1 MNIEQLKISAKQA
14 RRDIVSMI
22 YRSGAGHPGG
32 ALSITDIMTYLYQNE
47 INFNQSPR
55 ARLVMS
61 KGHAVAIQYALL
73 NQLGFIKDEEM
84 CTFRNL
90 NSRLQGHPN
99 IKTVPQLDANTG
111 LLGQGL
117 SIALGMAA
125 AKKLNN
131 DPNKVYAIIGD
142 GEMHEGQIWEA
153 LQQAAHMQMDNLVAV
168 IDYNK
173 LSSHDEV
180 NSVCRLEPL
189 ADKLRVFG
197 WHVIELTDGNDMQQV
212 VDGFASARHYKGK
225 PIAILAH
232 TIKGKGV
239 SFMENNGDWHSKTP
253 TDVEYKQAME
263 DLQ

>member
-14 RRDIVSMI
+14 RHDIVSMI

-32 ALSITDIMTYLYQNE
+32 ALSITDIMTYLYHNE
-47 INFNQSPR
+47 INFNQWPR
-55 ARLVMS
+55 SRLIMS

-73 NQLGFIKDEEM
+73 YQLGFIKEEELSS
-84 CTFRNL
+84 FRNI

-99 IKTVPQLDANTG
+99 IKTVPQVDANTG

-117 SIALGMAA
+117 SIALGMAT
-125 AKKLNN
+125 AKKLHK

-153 LQQAAHMQMDNLVAV
+153 LQQAAHMKMDNLVAI

-180 NSVCRLEPL
+180 NSVCGLEPL
-189 ADKLRVFG
+189 SDKLRAFG
-197 WHVIELTDGNDMQQV
+197 WFVIELLDGNDMQQV
-212 VDGFASARHYKGK
+212 VDGFAFSHHCKGK

-253 TDVEYKQAME
+253 TDAEYKQAME

>member
-1 MNIEQLKISAKQA
+1 MNIEQLKTSAKQA
-14 RRDIVSMI
+14 RRDIVTMI

-32 ALSITDIMTYLYQNE
+32 ALSITDIMTYLYHNE
-47 INFNQSPR
+47 INFNQWPR
-55 ARLVMS
+55 SRLVMS

-73 NQLGFIKDEEM
+73 YQLGLIKEDELSR
-84 CTFRNL
+84 FRNID
-90 NSRLQGHPN
+90 SRLQGHPN
-99 IKTVPQLDANTG
+99 IKTVPQVDANTG

-125 AKKLNN
+125 AKKLQK
-131 DPNKVYAIIGD
+131 DPNRVYAIIGD

-153 LQQAAHMQMDNLVAV
+153 LQQAAHMKMDNLVAV

-180 NSVCRLEPL
+180 NSVCGLEPL
-189 ADKLRVFG
+189 SDKLRAFG
-197 WHVIELTDGNDMQQV
+197 WFVIELLDGNDMQQV
-212 VDGFASARHYKGK
+212 VDGFAYSHHCKGK

-253 TDVEYKQAME
+253 TDAQYKLAME

>member
-1 MNIEQLKISAKQA
+1 MNIEQLKKSAKQA

-32 ALSITDIMTYLYQNE
+32 ALSIADIMTYIYQNE

-84 CTFRNL
+84 ITFRNL

-153 LQQAAHMQMDNLVAV
+153 LQQAAHMKMDNLVAV

-197 WHVIELTDGNDMQQV
+197 WNVIELTDGNDMEQI
-212 VDGFASARHYKGK
+212 VDSFALARHYKGK

-253 TDVEYKQAME
+253 TDAEYKQAME

>member
-14 RRDIVSMI
+14 RRDIVTMI

-32 ALSITDIMTYLYQNE
+32 ALSITDIMTYLYHNE

-73 NQLGFIKDEEM
+73 KQLGFIKDEEM
-84 CTFRNL
+84 RTFRNL

-197 WHVIELTDGNDMQQV
+197 WYVIELTDGNDMQQV
-212 VDGFASARHYKGK
+212 VDGFALASHYKGK